1 MAPPIPVMVKIN
13 DSPVYR
19 VGRKLG
25 EGGFGKVYAG
35 RRDDATDENIKT
47 GPDAAEFALKFERRS
62 STTVRNGVSDE
73 WNVYEVLEGCYGIP
87 RVYFKGTQSEYCIT
101 VMDMLG
107 PSLWDLWKSQSGLM
121 DKHMVICIAIEGI
134 YILKEFHSRG
144 YVHGDIKPDNFC
156 LGQTN
161 TPQANKLFL
170 VDFGLAARWL
180 DIRTNSH
187 VVYDQQPFRYRGTM
201 RYASVH
207 VQLGRTPSR
216 RDDLESF
223 VYMLILLLQG
233 RLPWQDHN
241 APDPVEHKGFNECK
255 IKREI
260 SLDTLCRTCPK
271 PFKQFA
277 QNVFSLKFDEEPEYT
292 KYISLLNVLIS
303 SSPDIVRPINIETAQ
318 TLGASTTVPRVG
330 DKRGAIEMDDNEDEQ
345 RTKKVRSGV
354 PEAQWIILFDDRPP
368 MEQRYFYDVETVN
381 VDQHIEQGKT
391 DGLFI
396 SNVASCLNLW
406 TFILDKQTGFTDQV
420 YLISSTFL
428 DMHWIMKQWDDNY
441 YITALAGADDGGSF
455 VVMSKGTPY
464 LEQEYRLMEYFPYT
478 WIQRQWDAGFS
489 ITSMATQKNTWA
501 IIMSKGAEFSD
512 QVVELD
518 FLYPSEGVH
527 KRWEAYYSITSIAA
541 TNDQTAIIFSA
552 PKQKPSNTN
561 TQGIFRSLTFPYQR
575 IEECRDNNRY
585 VISLCYGRSNV

>member
-73 WNVYEVLEGCYGIP
+73 WNVYE
-87 RVYFKGTQSEYCIT
+87 
-101 VMDMLG
+101 
-107 PSLWDLWKSQSGLM
+107 M

>member
-25 EGGFGKVYAG
+25 EGGFGKVYVG
-35 RRDDATDENIKT
+35 HRDDATDVNIKT
-47 GPDAAEFALKFERRS
+47 GPDAAEFALKFECRS

-73 WNVYEVLEGCYGIP
+73 WDVHEVLEGCYGIP

-107 PSLWDLWKSQSGLM
+107 PSLSDVWKSQSGLM

-134 YILKEFHSRG
+134 YILKEFHNRG

-223 VYMLILLLQG
+223 VYMLILFLRG
-233 RLPWQDHN
+233 RLPWQGHN
-241 APDPVEHKGFNECK
+241 AQDPVEHKGFNECK

-260 SLDTLCRTCPK
+260 SLDALCGSCPK
-271 PFKQFA
+271 PFKQFV

-292 KYISLLNVLIS
+292 KYISLLKLLIS

-318 TLGASTTVPRVG
+318 TWGASTSVPRAG
-330 DKRGAIEMDDNEDEQ
+330 DKRRAIEMDDNEDEQ

-396 SNVASCLNLW
+396 SN
-406 TFILDKQTGFTDQV
+406 D
-420 YLISSTFL
+420 
-428 DMHWIMKQWDDNY
+428 WIMKQWDNNY

-464 LEQEYRLMEYFPYT
+464 LHQEYRVMECFPYT

-489 ITSMATQKNTWA
+489 ITSMATQENTWA

-541 TNDQTAIIFSA
+541 TSDQTAIIFSV
-552 PKQKPSNTN
+552 PTQKPSNTN